1 MDNLDPLMEQL
12 NSWNFPIFD
21 LVEKIGKKCGRILSQ
36 VRRISC
42 LQWLARLLTDLGEVV
57 LRCVVL
63 TSWSSN
69 ELWSLLPIWKL
80 AMSTPSHY
88 IPYFKISI
96 CCNLKMWKEKKTLH
110 LFCLL
115 CCWLYVKLSEYSLLS
130 AVGPATPYRV
140 LCEIIF
146 HGVQQGRAKQ
156 KV

>member
-80 AMSTPSHY
+80 AISTPSHY

-96 CCNLKMWKEKKTLH
+96 CCNLKMWKEKKNPTPILPALLLTLRETFWIFSSTCSRSCH
-110 LFCLL
+110 PLQ
-115 CCWLYVKLSEYSLLS
+115 SSLWNNFSWGS
-130 AVGPATPYRV
+130 AREG
-140 LCEIIF
+140 
-146 HGVQQGRAKQ
+146 
-156 KV
+156 